1 MYFVLNGFL
10 DTLFAYEQII
20 IYGNG
25 MYAHEI
31 WPRLLAVGLGSRIK
45 EIQISGQDNGE
56 KLNDVPIVQAHQ
68 NNFGENTAVLL
79 AVSKRYEEEIKEQ
92 LEVYQYK
99 NIVCLADYVREDDAK
114 WYIDKSFEE
123 YFNHIAE
130 WYAYE
135 NAVEIF
141 RFDKCC
147 ENIKR
152 QAVIR
157 KTSRKNDKK
166 ITFITGPITARI
178 AKIIGALVKK
188 GYVCDVIKYRSDG
201 FYVAEQDLKEQG
213 ILIASAKCVE
223 EVLYRAL
230 FSDCGIFYVEAPHND
245 CFLPVIMLEQKE
257 IYSKLVLE
265 LYDVC
270 TGVFTGLAAE
280 RYEMEKQALEKTDGI
295 VWRYFIREYLEKEY
309 HYHFSGCSV
318 QLLDYC
324 DDNGEFPVQEKKDVL
339 HDCLKICTVPSGL
352 DGFVTEEFDN
362 LPYVWLASCQSIL
375 KKIGGRK
382 DCVFHVYTWSVDEKY
397 KEIVT
402 ELENKYPN
410 FKVYIG
416 LRHKDLVQEL
426 QSYDYGFFLYTNK
439 EIPPKGISSGT
450 FHNGSFGFTEGTF
463 RYCVGNKFFDY
474 IEAGIPIVTTLPEK
488 LCDYFDRYGVL
499 VKMNIDTLDID
510 YLKEKKSFYKKQVIE
525 NRQFFLMDNHIDR
538 LIDFFNEVL
547 NRGVKE

>member
-1 MYFVLNGFL
+1 MYFVLNEL
-10 DTLFAYEQII
+10 QDALSAYEQII

-31 WPRLLAVGLGSRIK
+31 WPKLLALGLGSRVK
-45 EIQISGQDNGE
+45 EIQVSGRDSSE
-56 KLNDVPIVQAHQ
+56 KLYDVPIVQAHQ
-68 NNFGENTAVLL
+68 NNFGENTVVLL
-79 AVSKRYEEEIKEQ
+79 AVSKRYEEEIKEK
-92 LEVYQYK
+92 LKVYQYK
-99 NIVCLADYVREDDAK
+99 NIVCLADYVREDDAEL
-114 WYIDKSFEE
+114 YIGKSFEE
-123 YFNHIAE
+123 YFTHVAE

-135 NAVEIF
+135 NAVGISGF
-141 RFDKCC
+141 SKCC

-157 KTSRKNDKK
+157 KTSQKSDKK
-166 ITFITGPITARI
+166 ITFITGPITARV
-178 AKIIGALVKK
+178 AKIIRALVKK
-188 GYVCDVIKYRSDG
+188 GYVCDVIKYRSTG

-213 ILIASAKCVE
+213 ILVADAKCVE

-230 FSDCGIFYVEAPHND
+230 FSNCSIFYVEAPHND
-245 CFLPVIMLEQKE
+245 CFLPIIMLEQKE

-270 TGVFTGLAAE
+270 TGAFTGLATE
-280 RYEMEKQALEKTDGI
+280 RYEMERQALEAADGI
-295 VWRYFIREYLEKEY
+295 VWRYFIKEYLEKEY
-309 HYHFSGCSV
+309 NYHFSGCSV
-318 QLLDYC
+318 QLLDCC
-324 DDNGEFPVQEKKDVL
+324 DDNEQIPVQREKDTL
-339 HDCLKICTVPSGL
+339 HDCLKICTVHS
-352 DGFVTEEFDN
+352 DMEGFLTEKFDK

-375 KKIGGRK
+375 KKFEGRK

-426 QSYDYGFFLYTNK
+426 QNYDYGFFLYTNK
-439 EIPPKGISSGT
+439 EIPPKGISLGT
-450 FHNGSFGFTEGTF
+450 LYNGSFGFAEGTF
-463 RYCVGNKFFDY
+463 RYSVGNKLFDY
-474 IEAGIPIVTTLPEK
+474 IEAGIPIVATLPEK

-499 VKMNIDTLDID
+499 VKMNIDTLDIN
-510 YLKEKKSFYKKQVIE
+510 YLKEKKSFYKKQVIA

-538 LIDFFNEVL
+538 LINFFNEVL
-547 NRGVKE
+547 NRGVGE